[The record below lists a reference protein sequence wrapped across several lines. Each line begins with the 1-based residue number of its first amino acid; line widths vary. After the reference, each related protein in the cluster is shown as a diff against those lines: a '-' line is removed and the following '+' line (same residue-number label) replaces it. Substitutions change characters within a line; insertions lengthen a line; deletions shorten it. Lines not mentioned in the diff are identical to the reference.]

1 MMAESTAATPTP
13 PPAAPG
19 ALGAAVEHAVGG
31 AGAPAAAAAD
41 TPDTP
46 HYAAGSVPEKP
57 SQGTITSALGS
68 VLPEARSCLNPD
80 DPISR
85 AHITFASSGSVSA
98 VSVTGHA
105 ANTPVEGCIKNALLK
120 AKVPPFADPSYGA
133 TVTVRPN

>member
-19 ALGAAVEHAVGG
+19 ALGDAVQHAVGANG
-31 AGAPAAAAAD
+31 AAAAVADD
-41 TPDTP
+41 TPAAP
-46 HYAAGSVPEKP
+46 HYAAGSVAAKP

-68 VLPEARSCLNPD
+68 VLPEARACLNPE

-85 AHITFASSGSVSA
+85 AHITFASSGAVSA

-120 AKVPPFADPSYGA
+120 AKVPPFADSSYGA